1 MIHLILS
8 MIFFM
13 FKMIIN
19 IILQSKTYLEDL
31 VLVRLEGVQL
41 EFQIPEIPESD
52 GLVGR
57 TRGQDEL
64 GVRVKGQAV
73 HFGGVRVD
81 GVRWLIDKK
90 GLNNSKVRII

>member
-1 MIHLILS
+1 
-8 MIFFM
+8 M

-19 IILQSKTYLEDL
+19 IILKSNAYLEDL

-73 HFGGVRVD
+73 HLGGVRVD
-81 GVRWLIDKK
+81 GVRWLMDKK
-90 GLNNSKVRII
+90 GLNNSKVKII

>member
-1 MIHLILS
+1 MI
-8 MIFFM
+8 
-13 FKMIIN
+13 KMIII
-19 IILQSKTYLEDL
+19 IILKSKAYLEDL
-31 VLVRLEGVQL
+31 VLVRLEGVQF

-64 GVRVKGQAV
+64 GVRVEGQAV
-73 HFGGVRVD
+73 HLGGVRVN

-90 GLNNSKVRII
+90 VNNSKVKMI